1 MSQTQK
7 LMSDRDFQQT
17 LKLSFNDA
25 DASLTTNGFLIA
37 KVGRK
42 VEVDV
47 SGGMPAGS
55 VAVYTFKELQ
65 NGTYVTLYAY
75 TITYT
80 DASRTQMI
88 SAERTA

>member
-1 MSQTQK
+1 MSKTDK

-17 LKLSFNDA
+17 LKLSFNDV

-37 KVGRK
+37 KVGRR

-47 SGGMPAGS
+47 SGGN
-55 VAVYTFKELQ
+55 VAVYTFKE
-65 NGTYVTLYAY
+65 NGATLYQY
-75 TITYT
+75 TLTYS
-80 DASRTQMI
+80 DVSRAQLV

>member
-1 MSQTQK
+1 MSNTK
-7 LMSDRDFQQT
+7 KVMSDRDFQQT

-25 DASLTTNGFLIA
+25 DASLSTNGFLIA
-37 KVGRK
+37 KVGRR

-47 SGGMPAGS
+47 SGGS
-55 VAVYTFKELQ
+55 VAVYTFIE
-65 NGTYVTLYAY
+65 NGVTLYEY

-80 DASRTQMI
+80 DNTRTQMV

>member
-1 MSQTQK
+1 MSNTK
-7 LMSDRDFQQT
+7 KIMSDRDFQQT

-25 DASLTTNGFLIA
+25 DASLSTNGFLIA
-37 KVGRK
+37 KVGRR

-47 SGGMPAGS
+47 SGGS
-55 VAVYTFKELQ
+55 VAIYTFIE
-65 NGTYVTLYAY
+65 NGVTLYEY

-80 DASRTQMI
+80 DNTRTQMV

>member
-1 MSQTQK
+1 MSTTSK
-7 LMSDRDFQQT
+7 NLSFRDANQALQ
-17 LKLSFNDA
+17 LSFNDV

-47 SGGMPAGS
+47 SGGS
-55 VAVYTFKELQ
+55 VAIYTFKE
-65 NGTYVTLYAY
+65 NGVTLYQY
-75 TITYT
+75 TLTYT
-80 DASRTQMI
+80 DASRTTLV

>member
-1 MSQTQK
+1 MSKTSK
-7 LMSDRDFQQT
+7 LLSDRDYQQA
-17 LKLSFNDA
+17 LKLSFNDV

-47 SGGMPAGS
+47 SGGS
-55 VAVYTFKELQ
+55 VAIYTFLE
-65 NGTYVTLYAY
+65 NGTTLYQY
-75 TITYT
+75 TLTYT
-80 DASRTQMI
+80 DASRTTLV

>member
-1 MSQTQK
+1 MAKTDK

-17 LKLSFNDA
+17 LKLSFNDV

-42 VEVDV
+42 VEIDV
-47 SGGMPAGS
+47 SGGS
-55 VAVYTFKELQ
+55 VVIYTFKE
-65 NGTYVTLYAY
+65 NGVTLYQY
-75 TITYT
+75 TLTYT
-80 DASRTQMI
+80 DISRAQLV

>member
-1 MSQTQK
+1 MSKTDK

-17 LKLSFNDA
+17 LKLSFNDV

-42 VEVDV
+42 VEIDV
-47 SGGMPAGS
+47 SGGS
-55 VAVYTFKELQ
+55 VAIYTFKE
-65 NGTYVTLYAY
+65 NGVTLYQY
-75 TITYT
+75 TMTYT
-80 DASRTQMI
+80 DATRIQLI

>member
-1 MSQTQK
+1 MAKTDK

-17 LKLSFNDA
+17 LKLSFNDV
-25 DASLTTNGFLIA
+25 DASVTTNGFLIA

-47 SGGMPAGS
+47 SGGS
-55 VAVYTFKELQ
+55 VAIYTFKE
-65 NGTYVTLYAY
+65 NGVTLYQY
-75 TITYT
+75 TLTYT
-80 DASRTQMI
+80 DASRTTLV

>member
-1 MSQTQK
+1 VSNTK
-7 LMSDRDFQQT
+7 KVMSDRDFQQT

-25 DASLTTNGFLIA
+25 DASLSTNGFLIA
-37 KVGRK
+37 KVGRR

-47 SGGMPAGS
+47 SGGS
-55 VAVYTFKELQ
+55 VAVYTFIE
-65 NGTYVTLYAY
+65 NGVTLYEY

-80 DASRTQMI
+80 DNTRTQMV

>member
-1 MSQTQK
+1 MAKTDK
-7 LMSDRDFQQT
+7 VMSDRDFQQT

-42 VEVDV
+42 VEIDV
-47 SGGMPAGS
+47 SGGS
-55 VAVYTFKELQ
+55 IAVYTFKES
-65 NGTYVTLYAY
+65 GTVLYQYTL
-75 TITYT
+75 TYT
-80 DASRTQMI
+80 DITRSQLV